1 MNEICIRLEQGGA
14 ALVPGGPLRLGY
26 TGNRGIYRL
35 RIEQRAEWQGL
46 TVRAHWHTP
55 GCAAS
60 APVKNGMLEVPA
72 AVTARAGTGCITFE
86 GTDGTRTVTS
96 ADVPYRVSA
105 NSGTADGTMPD
116 PGTPAWEAFIRCA
129 CSMATDQEVE
139 AMLDEIYNEE

>member
-14 ALVPGGPLRLGY
+14 ALVPGGQVRLGY

-35 RIEQRAEWQGL
+35 RIEQRGEWQGL

-60 APVKNGMLEVPA
+60 TLVEDGMVEVPA
-72 AVTARAGTGCITFE
+72 AVTAHAGTGCITFE
-86 GTDGTRTVTS
+86 GTDGSRTVTS
-96 ADVPYRVSA
+96 ADVRYTVSA
-105 NSGTADGTMPD
+105 NSGTADSTMPD
-116 PGTPAWEAFIRCA
+116 PGTPAWEEFIRCA
-129 CSMATDQEVE
+129 YPMATDPEVK